1 MLKTP
6 AARGQKDTV
15 TALPGTGRDDVEID
29 PMLLDR
35 VLGLCDEGTRP
46 TVVLAESHDDR
57 VLRAAGVLA
66 EAGLRPILIGG
77 RDDVLRRG
85 ELLGIAGVDGWSV
98 EEPAVLADGAPGA
111 RIRNRAER
119 KHQHLTDQWLNDP
132 VFLAAAAVGE
142 GLADAAVAGAD
153 RPTADVIRAG
163 LAIVGLAS
171 DSAVLSSSFL
181 MKLADGRYLGFGDCA
196 VVPSPDDEQLA
207 TIAVATARTFAAIT
221 GQSPSVAMLSF
232 STAGSAQHADIDT
245 VRLATRRIRS
255 TCPGLDVDGELQF
268 DAAIVESVA
277 RSKAPGS
284 AVAGHANVLVFPNLA
299 AGNIGYKIAERLAGA
314 RAYGPLLQGLAGPVN
329 DLSRGASVSDIV
341 NVGLITCL
349 QALIPAT
356 ATQQPLPEPT
366 THPTEPTSTEK

>member
-6 AARGQKDTV
+6 AARSQKDTV
-15 TALPGTGRDDVEID
+15 TARPETGPDDVEID

-35 VLGLCDEGTRP
+35 VLGLCDTGTRP

-57 VLRAAGVLA
+57 ILRAAGVLA
-66 EAGLRPILIGG
+66 EAGLRPVLIGD
-77 RDDVLRRG
+77 RDTILRRG
-85 ELLGIAGVDGWSV
+85 ERLGVGTVDGWNV
-98 EEPAVLADGAPGA
+98 EDPAALAAGAPGE
-111 RIRNRAER
+111 RIRRRAER
-119 KHQHLTDQWLNDP
+119 KHRHLQEQWLHDP

-163 LAIVGLAS
+163 LAIVGLAP
-171 DSAVLSSSFL
+171 DSSVLSSSFL
-181 MKLADGRYLGFGDCA
+181 MKLSDGRYLGFGDCA
-196 VVPSPDDEQLA
+196 VVPVPDDEQLA
-207 TIAVATARTFAAIT
+207 AIAVATARTFTAIT
-221 GQSPSVAMLSF
+221 GQTPSVAMLSF

-245 VRLATRRIRS
+245 VRLATQRIHS
-255 TCPGLDVDGELQF
+255 TCPTLDVDGELQF

-277 RSKAPGS
+277 KSKAPAS

-314 RAYGPLLQGLAGPVN
+314 HAFGPLLQGLAGPIN

-349 QALIPAT
+349 QALT
-356 ATQQPLPEPT
+356 PT
-366 THPTEPTSTEK
+366 TTEPTFTEK